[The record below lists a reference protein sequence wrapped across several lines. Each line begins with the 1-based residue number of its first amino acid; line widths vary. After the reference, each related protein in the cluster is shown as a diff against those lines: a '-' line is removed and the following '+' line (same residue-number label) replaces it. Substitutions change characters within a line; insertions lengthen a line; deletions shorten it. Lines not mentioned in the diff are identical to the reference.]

1 MLDWSACT
9 NRLCGARRARGVADA
24 GRWTTFPYSFP
35 TIFFSTIFG
44 HSAVAAPST
53 PPAARRPATPPPTE
67 QSYGDMLG
75 IVVAALAFFV
85 PDAALSARC
94 VRATAVL
101 LQAGKQDPMRPANPP
116 IEPLIINAIQD
127 MLKESKPDANA
138 IAERALAARSADP
151 DYILADG
158 EATLLRTR
166 IAGVAAA
173 SDALVALL
181 HAAVDATPWVTKFGA
196 AKDFGVGELSDPYV
210 RVCRAECMLAALLW
224 ICESQEVSFIEEDR
238 MKVLQAAPAD
248 AVEAVRKAASGRL

>member
-1 MLDWSACT
+1 
-9 NRLCGARRARGVADA
+9 
-24 GRWTTFPYSFP
+24 
-35 TIFFSTIFG
+35 
-44 HSAVAAPST
+44 
-53 PPAARRPATPPPTE
+53 
-67 QSYGDMLG
+67 MLG
-75 IVVAALAFFV
+75 IVVAALAFYV

-151 DYILADG
+151 DYILADE

-248 AVEAVRKAASGRL
+248 AVEAVRKAGSGRL